1 MLLNLSKKTWTEG
14 LLLQDFENQAASND
28 KVGAGRLGGC
38 VVLVLAPPALPVWL
52 GFASCLPP
60 LLRLLPHCPGSG
72 ILQHQTNQPHDRSTP
87 PLHTLYLCA
96 TQPNCSPHTHPG
108 GG

>member
-14 LLLQDFENQAASND
+14 LLLQDFESQAASND

-38 VVLVLAPPALPVWL
+38 VVLAPPALPVWL
-52 GFASCLPP
+52 GLARAVYLPFHACCLTVLAKRDSAPSKPTTQPP
-60 LLRLLPHCPGSG
+60 PYTHCTC
-72 ILQHQTNQPHDRSTP
+72 L
-87 PLHTLYLCA
+87 
-96 TQPNCSPHTHPG
+96 QPNCSHTHPG